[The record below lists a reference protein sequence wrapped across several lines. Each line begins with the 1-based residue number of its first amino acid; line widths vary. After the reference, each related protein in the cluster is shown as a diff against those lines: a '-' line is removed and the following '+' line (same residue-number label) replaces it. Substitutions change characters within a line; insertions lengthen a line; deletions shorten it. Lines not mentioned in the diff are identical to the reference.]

1 MCGHPPPGGPTQ
13 ELAGDRPK
21 ERRAPTQELD
31 RPLFFFNTA
40 GTFVFFLDFSG
51 RVSEVARGR
60 GIYVGV
66 TIGLVYQ
73 VPIVLSLALVL

>member
-1 MCGHPPPGGPTQ
+1 MRAPPAGRPTQ
-13 ELAGDRPK
+13 ELAGDRPE

-31 RPLFFFNTA
+31 RPLLFFYTA

-51 RVSEVARGR
+51 IVSEVARGR

-73 VPIVLSLALVL
+73 VSTVLSLVLVL

>member
-1 MCGHPPPGGPTQ
+1 MGTNPRTGQ
-13 ELAGDRPK
+13 A
-21 ERRAPTQELD
+21 AFY
-31 RPLFFFNTA
+31 FFYTA

-51 RVSEVARGR
+51 CVSEVARGR

-73 VPIVLSLALVL
+73 APIILSFALVL